1 MIKNI
6 DKSNPRS
13 LINYITD
20 QKINLS
26 KDAKFNLIFKFSSMY
41 SIVLLCNLFKVS
53 RSGYY
58 KWRNRKLNP
67 KPNPDLITKKHIIE
81 MQLLSESTTGYRKMF
96 IHLTQNKNMNITKY
110 KTYSIM
116 KKYGLLSKSIHS
128 KKIPLLIVIWL
139 SITT

>member
-6 DKSNPRS
+6 DKNNPKS

-26 KDAKFNLIFKFSSMY
+26 KDTKFNLIFKFSNIY
-41 SIVLLCNLFKVS
+41 TVILLCKLFKVS

-67 KPNPDLITKKHIIE
+67 KPNSDLISKKLILE
-81 MQLLSESTTGYRKMF
+81 MQLLSGFTTGYRKMH
-96 IHLTQNKNMNITKY
+96 IHLTQNNNINITEY

-128 KKIPLLIVIWL
+128 KKIQSLIVI
-139 SITT
+139 